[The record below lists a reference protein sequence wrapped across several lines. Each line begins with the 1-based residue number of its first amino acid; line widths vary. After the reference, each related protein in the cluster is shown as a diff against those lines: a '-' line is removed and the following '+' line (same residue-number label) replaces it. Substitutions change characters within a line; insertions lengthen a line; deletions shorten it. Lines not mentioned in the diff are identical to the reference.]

1 MAQGRFAAPKKK
13 KQPPFPF
20 KKIALYLG
28 ITAAVL
34 SAAVGGFFLIQA
46 VTDPLD
52 CRMAEGVSIGGLDVS
67 GMKKGEAKK
76 ALTAALEETLMTQ
89 ALTVTLPDESFSL
102 SPAALEFEVDV
113 SRAIRDA
120 YAIGR
125 KTSPEDTALGLNAY
139 LTMNDAPIREAL
151 LYYANTYDTDLT
163 APSYSLEGSA
173 PALETSSFD
182 AAAPCQILY
191 LTAGLP
197 DYHLDQNA
205 AFERISQAFDGAIG
219 LAQANAYLVDFQY
232 APEALPDALDI
243 DALFEEFCVAAA
255 DDSLSMETYQLIP
268 GSYGY
273 GFDLEQAKEAFSA
286 LAYGETFSVAMEYTE
301 PEILGDEVYFRDVLG
316 SCETKHSTNE
326 NRNTNL
332 RLLCEALNGV
342 IVEPGEEL
350 SYNETVGERTEEK
363 GYKPA
368 PAYSGNRLVDSVG
381 GGVCQG
387 SSTLYNC
394 VLLADLEVVTRLCHG
409 ATVSY
414 LPIGLDAAVNWGT
427 TDFVFRNNWNF
438 PVKIEAEV
446 SDGYVKMKIL
456 GTDEKDYY
464 IKMTSGYDDSNE
476 GYITAVSYKNK
487 YDKETDELISK
498 EREAFST
505 YYTNIG

>member
-1 MAQGRFAAPKKK
+1 MANGRFTAKKEK
-13 KQPPFPF
+13 RALPV
-20 KKIALYLG
+20 KKIALVTG
-28 ITAAVL
+28 AVL
-34 SAAVGGFFLIQA
+34 GALALCVGGFFGIRA
-46 VTDPLD
+46 ITDPLD
-52 CRMAEGVSIGGLDVS
+52 NRIAEGVTIGGLEVG
-67 GMKKGEAKK
+67 GMKKSEAKQ
-76 ALTAALEETLMTQ
+76 ALSDALDATLYTT
-89 ALTVTLPDESFSL
+89 ALTVELPDESFSL
-102 SPAALEFEVDV
+102 SPAALQFRVDV
-113 SRAIRDA
+113 NRAIQDA

-125 KTSPEDTALGLNAY
+125 KVSTEDPALELTPY
-139 LTMNDAPIREAL
+139 LTMNDAAIHDAL
-151 LYYANTYDTDLT
+151 RYYAQTYDTDLT
-163 APSYSLEGSA
+163 PASFGISGSTPKLGTA
-173 PALETSSFD
+173 EYDPE
-182 AAAPCQILY
+182 APCQTVTI
-191 LTAGLP
+191 TKGKP
-197 DYHLDQNA
+197 DYHLDQDAVYALILDAYNN
-205 AFERISQAFDGAIG
+205 AIG
-219 LAQANAYLVDFQY
+219 LADAFTVSFRYEAD
-232 APEALPDALDI
+232 ALPEDFDLDGFYAEHCI
-243 DALFEEFCVAAA
+243 EAV
-255 DDSLSMETYQLIP
+255 DDSLDMQTYQLVN

-273 GFDLEQAKEAFSA
+273 AFDLEEAKKLLS
-286 LAYGETFSVAMEYTE
+286 LADYGESIELPMAYTE
-301 PEILGDEVYFRDVLG
+301 PEILGDGVYFRDVLG
-316 SCETKHSTNE
+316 TCETKHNTNE

-332 RLLCEALNGV
+332 RILCEALNGK
-342 IVEPGEEL
+342 IIQPGEEF
-350 SYNETVGERTEEK
+350 SYNECLGERTEEK

-368 PAYSGNRLVDSVG
+368 PAYSGSRLVDSVG

-464 IKMTSGYDDSNE
+464 IKMTSGYDDSHD

-487 YDKETDELISK
+487 YSKETDELISK

>member
-1 MAQGRFAAPKKK
+1 MAKGRFAAQKKK
-13 KQPPFPF
+13 MPFPI
-20 KKIALYLG
+20 KKAALIVG
-28 ITAAVL
+28 ITAAIL
-34 SAAVGGFFLIQA
+34 AAVIGGFFLIRA

-52 CRMAEGVSIGGLDVS
+52 SRMAEGVSIGGLDVG

-76 ALTAALEETLMTQ
+76 ALTSALDETLLSQ
-89 ALTVTLPDESFSL
+89 ALTVILPDESFSL
-102 SPAALEFEVDV
+102 SPAALEFEVDI
-113 SRAIRDA
+113 SLAIQDA

-125 KTSPEDTALGLNAY
+125 KTFPEDTALGLSAY

-151 LYYANTYDTDLT
+151 QYYANTYDTDLT
-163 APSYSLEGSA
+163 APSYTLTGDA

-182 AAAPCQILY
+182 AEAPCQMLH

-197 DYHLDQNA
+197 DYHLDRDA
-205 AFERISQAFDGAIG
+205 AYDAICQAYDNAIG
-219 LAQANAYLVDFQY
+219 LAQSGAYQTEFHY
-232 APEALPDALDI
+232 EPEALPEALDI
-243 DALFEEFCVAAA
+243 DALTKEYCVVAV

-273 GFDLEQAKEAFSA
+273 GFDASQAKTDFAK
-286 LAYGETFSVAMEYTE
+286 LDYGETLSMPMQYSE

-316 SCETKHSTNE
+316 SCETKHSKNE

-332 RLLCEALNGV
+332 RLLCAALNGV

-350 SYNETVGERTEEK
+350 SYNETVGERTAEK

-368 PAYSGNRLVDSVG
+368 PAYSGNRLVDSIG

-446 SDGYVKMKIL
+446 ADGFVKMKIL

-464 IKMTSGYDDSNE
+464 IKMTSGYDDSND
-476 GYITAVSYKNK
+476 GYIMAVSYKNK

>member
-1 MAQGRFAAPKKK
+1 MANGRFAAKKEK
-13 KQPPFPF
+13 KVLPV
-20 KKIALYLG
+20 KKIALVSGAVLAALALG
-28 ITAAVL
+28 I
-34 SAAVGGFFLIQA
+34 GGFFGIRA

-52 CRMAEGVSIGGLDVS
+52 NRMAEGVTIGGLDIA
-67 GMKKGEAKK
+67 GMKKSEAKQ
-76 ALTAALEETLMTQ
+76 ALQAALDETLYTM
-89 ALTVTLPDESFSL
+89 ALEVTLPDESFSL
-102 SPAALEFEVDV
+102 SPNVLQFEVDV
-113 SRAIRDA
+113 SRAVNDA

-125 KTSPEDTALGLNAY
+125 KVFPEDTSLGLMPY
-139 LTMNDAPIREAL
+139 LTMNDGPIHDAL
-151 LYYANTYDTDLT
+151 RYYSQTYDTDLT
-163 APSYSLEGSA
+163 PAGFGISGSA
-173 PALETSSFD
+173 PKLSTADFD
-182 AAAPCQILY
+182 PDAPCQTVTI
-191 LTAGLP
+191 TKGQP
-197 DYHLDQNA
+197 DYHLDQEAVYALVMEAYDNA
-205 AFERISQAFDGAIG
+205 IAMADTYTVEFRYEAT
-219 LAQANAYLVDFQY
+219 
-232 APEALPDALDI
+232 ALP
-243 DALFEEFCVAAA
+243 EEFDLDGFYAEHCTEAV
-255 DDSLSMETYQLIP
+255 DDSLDMQTYKLVN

-273 GFDLEQAKEAFSA
+273 AFDLEEAKKLLS
-286 LAYGETFSVAMEYTE
+286 LADYGESIELPMTCTA
-301 PEILGDEVYFRDVLG
+301 PEIIGDGVYFRDVLG
-316 SCETKHSTNE
+316 TCETKHNTNE

-332 RLLCEALNGV
+332 RILCAALNGQ
-342 IVEPGEEL
+342 IIQPGEEF
-350 SYNETVGERTEEK
+350 SYNETLGERTEEK

-368 PAYSGNRLVDSVG
+368 PAYSGSRLVDAIG

-464 IKMTSGYDDSNE
+464 IKMTSGYDDSHD